1 MSELNKKPF
10 VVLKFGGTSVS
21 KKDYWLTIA
30 NQVRETIAE
39 GFCPIVVCSALTG
52 ISDRLHLLVNE
63 AVLNG
68 SYEDVLQSL
77 KDRHREFAKEL
88 DVDFGLLQNDFDY
101 LTRLIHGVALTHE
114 VTPMIQAQVMSFGE
128 LLSTR
133 LGAAFLAQQGLNS
146 VWQDVR
152 SWLQTVENPN
162 SSESQNILAA
172 VCDYQYQAE
181 LVELID
187 SLEAE
192 VIVTQ
197 GFIAQNPQGRTV
209 LLGRGGSDTSAAY
222 IAAKIGAFR
231 CEIWTDV
238 PGIYT
243 SNPRWVPAARLI
255 KKVSFDEAREIA
267 LSGAKVLHPYCID
280 PLRVHR
286 IPLHIRC
293 TPHPE
298 WEGTVITLDADSDS
312 MEESTVKAISMK
324 RGIKL
329 ISMETTDMW
338 RKVGFLADVFTCFKK
353 HGLSVDLI
361 ATAEN
366 NVTVSLDVVANVLSN
381 EAINLLLND
390 LQVYCDARLI
400 NDCAVI
406 SLVGRNIRAILHQL
420 APMFSLFEEQKIY
433 LLTQATTD
441 INLTFVVDE
450 SQGERLLREMHAY
463 LFEEMAASKNLGD
476 SWQQNFSEKAVREEW
491 WQKSRKQLL
500 KIAEQESPV
509 FVYDQN
515 TLIHSARQL
524 QSIAAVSRIFY
535 AVKAND
541 HAKVLNCFYEQGLGF
556 ECVSLGELNYI
567 KKLFPEINPKRIL
580 FTPNFATKAEYAAA
594 LKDEIYINLDNLHP
608 LEHWPE
614 LFVGR
619 EVFIRLDLGV
629 GRGHHQFVK
638 TAGKQSKFGI
648 AISQLTR
655 LHELVEKHQVQVI
668 GLHSHAGSGVM
679 EIQNWSETATIL
691 AEIASQFDQVTFL
704 DIGGGLGVPEKPAD
718 KSLDFE
724 QFSAALQ
731 LIKDQYPHYELWLE
745 PGRYLVA
752 EAGVLLA
759 KVTQLKS
766 KEEVNYIGLETGMN
780 SLIRPMLYGAYHEIV
795 NLTRFNEA
803 RTELA
808 HIVGPICE
816 SGDVLG
822 HARLMPLTQ
831 EGDVI
836 LIANAGAY
844 GHTMSSY
851 YNRRE
856 PAAEKVI

>member
-1 MSELNKKPF
+1 MSASSASPF

-21 KKDYWLTIA
+21 KEEYWLTIA
-30 NQVRETIAE
+30 AQVRLVLAE
-39 GFCPIVVCSALTG
+39 GFCPIVVCSALSG

-63 AVLNG
+63 AVLDA
-68 SYEDVLQSL
+68 SYEDVLNSI
-77 KDRHREFAKEL
+77 KERHTNFAHEL
-88 DVDFGLLQNDFDY
+88 GVDPDTLQADFDY

-114 VTPMIQAQVMSFGE
+114 ITPMIQAQVMAFGE
-128 LLSTR
+128 LFSTR
-133 LGAAFLAQQGLNS
+133 LGAAFLATQGLNA

-152 SWLQTVENPN
+152 AWLNTADNPN
-162 SSESQNILAA
+162 PTESQNILSA
-172 VCDYQYQAE
+172 VCDYQYQPE
-181 LVELID
+181 LVELA
-187 SLEAE
+187 SALNAE

-197 GFIAQNPQGRTV
+197 GFIAQNSQGRTV

-222 IAAKIGAFR
+222 IAAKIGALR

-255 KKVSFDEAREIA
+255 KQVSFDEAREIA

-298 WEGTVITLDADSDS
+298 WEGTVITLDANT
-312 MEESTVKAISMK
+312 EQESTVKAISMK

-329 ISMETTDMW
+329 IAMETTDMW
-338 RKVGFLADVFTCFKK
+338 RKAGFLADVFTCFKK

-366 NVTVSLDVVANVLSN
+366 NVTVSLDSIANVFEN
-381 EAINLLLND
+381 ETINHLLQD
-390 LQVYCDARLI
+390 LQLYCDARLI

-420 APMFSLFEEQKIY
+420 APMFSLFKEQNIY
-433 LLTQATTD
+433 ILTQATTD

-450 SQGERLLREMHAY
+450 PQGERLLREMHAY
-463 LFEEMAASKNLGD
+463 LFEGNAVNKNLGD
-476 SWQQNFSEKAVREEW
+476 SWQKNFSANPLREEW
-491 WQKSRKQLL
+491 WQKSQDKLL
-500 KIAEQESPV
+500 ALAQNDSSL
-509 FVYDQN
+509 FVYDRQ
-515 TLIHSARQL
+515 TMIQSAQKL
-524 QSIAAVSRIFY
+524 KSITAINRIFY
-535 AVKAND
+535 AIKAND
-541 HAKVLNCFYEQGLGF
+541 NAEVLNCFYEQALGF
-556 ECVSLGELNYI
+556 ECVSIGELELINN
-567 KKLFPEINPKRIL
+567 LFPKIEKTRIL
-580 FTPNFATKAEYAAA
+580 FTPNFASRAEYAHAIDA
-594 LKDEIYINLDNLHP
+594 GVYINLDNLHP

-614 LFVGR
+614 LFEGR
-619 EVFIRLDLGV
+619 ELFIRLDLGI
-629 GRGHHQFVK
+629 GRGHHPFVK

-648 AISQLTR
+648 AISQLPR
-655 LHELVEKHQVQVI
+655 LHALIKTHDVKVI

-679 EIQNWSETATIL
+679 DIQNWSDTANLL
-691 AEIASQFDQVTFL
+691 AQLAAQFPKLKYL

-718 KSLDFE
+718 TCLDTKQLGE
-724 QFSAALQ
+724 VLM
-731 LIKDQYPHYELWLE
+731 LIKDQYPQYELWLE

-766 KEEVNYIGLETGMN
+766 KDEVNYIGLETGMN

-795 NLTRFNEA
+795 NLTRLHEA

-822 HARLMPLTQ
+822 HARLMPLTR
-831 EGDVI
+831 ESDVI
-836 LIANAGAY
+836 LITNAGAY

-851 YNRRE
+851 YNRRK
-856 PAAEKVI
+856 AAQEKLL